1 MDRWTALALL
11 LSLASYTSW
20 GEAPPARSPPVQ
32 TRPGQSQAHQS
43 SHAHSTTAIDRY
55 LESEMRRQNIPG
67 ISLAVAKNGK
77 PLYVKSYGVATL
89 EHDVRT
95 KPQTVFQIGSVGK
108 QFTAVAVMILAEEHK
123 LDLDD
128 PLSKYLPEVPPSW
141 GKVTLR
147 LMLNHQ
153 SGIPQFTTPERQLL
167 DLVHDYTDS
176 ELIQVASSQ
185 PLDFEPGT
193 DVSYSDT
200 GYVLLGFVINR
211 VTGIFYGDFLQQ
223 RVFGPLG
230 MKQTRVISDK
240 DIVPNRASGYEKA
253 ESGALHNQ
261 TYVSP
266 ALNRTADGS
275 LYSTVLDL
283 MKWDRALYGDAVL
296 PQATLERMWRIDP
309 HRNAQ
314 RPLLH
319 FGYGWENNRL
329 RDHRLV
335 EYDGNWQ
342 GFQAV
347 MSRYVDKRLTIILLT
362 NLSLCRTE
370 RLSHTVAGLIDPDL
384 KPYPESIPDTDPGK
398 TAEFRA
404 FLDKVAK
411 DGGDSDRLSTAAAAR
426 LVPAA
431 MNTLRRDLRER
442 GPILKLAP
450 AEQRG
455 SIAARRVYRVEEKD
469 MVEFYTVSY
478 SQDSVIDDIDLFSE
492 Y

>member
-1 MDRWTALALL
+1 MYRPSALAVFLL
-11 LSLASYTSW
+11 LASHSTW
-20 GEAPPARSPPVQ
+20 GEAPPHHASSRQASP
-32 TRPGQSQAHQS
+32 AY
-43 SHAHSTTAIDRY
+43 STAAIDRY
-55 LESEMRRQNIPG
+55 LQTEMRRQHIPG
-67 ISLAVAKNGK
+67 MSLAVVKNGK

-89 EHDVRT
+89 EHAVPT
-95 KPQTVFQIGSVGK
+95 TPQTVYQIGSIGK
-108 QFTAVAVMILAEEHK
+108 QFTAVAVMMLAAEHK

-128 PLSKYLPEVPPSW
+128 PLSKYLPEIPSSW

-167 DLVHDYTDS
+167 DVVHDYTDL
-176 ELIQVASSQ
+176 ELIQLASGQ

-211 VTGIFYGDFLQQ
+211 VAGMFYGDFLQQ
-223 RVFGPLG
+223 RIFGPLR
-230 MKQTRVISDK
+230 MRQTRVISDK
-240 DIVPNRASGYEKA
+240 DIVPHRASGYEQTKD
-253 ESGALHNQ
+253 GALYNQ

-283 MKWDRALYGDAVL
+283 IQWDHALYGDAVL
-296 PQATLERMWRIDP
+296 PQAVLERMWRIDP
-309 HRNAQ
+309 HRNGQ
-314 RPLLH
+314 RPLYH
-319 FGYGWENNRL
+319 YGYGWENNRL

-342 GFQAV
+342 GFQAA
-347 MSRYVDKRLTIILLT
+347 MSRYVDKKLTIILLT
-362 NLSLCRTE
+362 NRSLCRTL
-370 RLSHTVAGLIDPDL
+370 RLGHTVAGLIDPDL
-384 KPYPESIPDTDPGK
+384 EPYPEFAPDSDPEK
-398 TAEFRA
+398 TAAFKA
-404 FLDKVAK
+404 FLEKVAK
-411 DGGDSDRLSTAAAAR
+411 DGGDLGRLGPAAGAR

-442 GPILKLAP
+442 GPILTVSLA
-450 AEQRG
+450 ESRG
-455 SIAARRVYRVEEKD
+455 GSDARRVYRIEEKD

-478 SQDSVIDDIDLFSE
+478 SPDSRIDDIDLFSE

>member
-20 GEAPPARSPPVQ
+20 GEAAP
-32 TRPGQSQAHQS
+32 
-43 SHAHSTTAIDRY
+43 AHSTTAIDRY
-55 LESEMRRQNIPG
+55 LESEIRRQNIPG

-128 PLSKYLPEVPPSW
+128 PLSKYLPEVPTSW

-147 LMLNHQ
+147 FMLNHQ

-176 ELIQVASSQ
+176 ELIQLASRQ

-211 VTGIFYGDFLQQ
+211 VAGMFYGDFLQQ
-223 RVFGPLG
+223 KVFGPLG

-253 ESGALHNQ
+253 ASGALYNQ

-283 MKWDRALYGDAVL
+283 LKWDRALYGDAVL
-296 PQATLERMWRIDP
+296 PQTTLERMWRVDA
-309 HRNAQ
+309 HRNGQ
-314 RPLLH
+314 RPLHH

-329 RDHRLV
+329 RDQRLV

-347 MSRYVDKRLTIILLT
+347 MSRYVDKRLTVILLT

-370 RLSHTVAGLIDPDL
+370 RLGHTVAGLIDPEL
-384 KPYPESIPDTDPGK
+384 TPYPDSIADSDPGK
-398 TAEFRA
+398 TMEFRA
-404 FLDKVAK
+404 FLDKIAK
-411 DGGDSDRLSTAAAAR
+411 DGGDPDHLSGAAAAR
-426 LVPAA
+426 LVPST

-442 GPILKLAP
+442 GPILKLSLV
-450 AEQRG
+450 ERRG
-455 SIAARRVYRVEEKD
+455 GGAARRVYRVEEKD

-478 SQDSVIDDIDLFSE
+478 SQDSRIDDIDLFSE

>member
-1 MDRWTALALL
+1 MFRTSAFALFF
-11 LSLASYTSW
+11 SLASYTTW
-20 GEAPPARSPPVQ
+20 GDAKLVLAPR
-32 TRPGQSQAHQS
+32 
-43 SHAHSTTAIDRY
+43 AHSTAAIDRY
-55 LESEMRRQNIPG
+55 LLTEMRRQHIPG
-67 ISLAVAKNGK
+67 ISLAVVKNGE

-89 EHDVRT
+89 EHPVPAAPRT
-95 KPQTVFQIGSVGK
+95 VYQIGSIGK
-108 QFTAVAVMILAEEHK
+108 QFTAVAVMMLANEHK

-128 PLSKYLPEVPPSW
+128 PLSKYLPEIPPSW

-167 DLVHDYTDS
+167 DLVHGYTDL
-176 ELIQVASSQ
+176 ELIQLASGQ

-211 VTGIFYGDFLQQ
+211 VAGMFYGDFLQQ

-230 MKQTRVISDK
+230 MRQTRVISDK

-253 ESGALHNQ
+253 ENGALYNQ
-261 TYVSP
+261 AYVSP

-283 MKWDRALYGDAVL
+283 IKWDRALYGDAVL
-296 PQATLERMWRIDP
+296 PQAELERMWRIDA
-309 HRNAQ
+309 HRNGQ
-314 RPLLH
+314 RPLYH

-342 GFQAV
+342 GFQAA
-347 MSRYVDKRLTIILLT
+347 MSRYVDKKLSIILLT
-362 NLSLCRTE
+362 NLSLCRTL
-370 RLSHTVAGLIDPDL
+370 RLGHTVAGLIDPDL
-384 KPYPESIPDTDPGK
+384 KPYPASIPDSDPAK

-404 FLDKVAK
+404 FLDTAAK
-411 DGGDSDRLSTAAAAR
+411 DGDDPERLSTAAGAR

-442 GPILKLAP
+442 GPILTLSLA
-450 AEQRG
+450 ERRG
-455 SIAARRVYRVEEKD
+455 GTDARRVYRVERKD

-478 SQDSVIDDIDLFSE
+478 AQDSRIDDIDLFSE

>member
-1 MDRWTALALL
+1 MFRTSALALL
-11 LSLASYTSW
+11 LSLASYTTW
-20 GEAPPARSPPVQ
+20 GDARPV
-32 TRPGQSQAHQS
+32 PG
-43 SHAHSTTAIDRY
+43 SHTDSTAAIDRY

-67 ISLAVAKNGK
+67 ISLAVVKNGK
-77 PLYVKSYGVATL
+77 PLYVRSYGVATL

-95 KPQTVFQIGSVGK
+95 MPQIVFQIGSIGK
-108 QFTAVAVMILAEEHK
+108 QFTAVAVMMLANEHK
-123 LDLDD
+123 LGLDD
-128 PLSKYLPEVPPSW
+128 PLPKYLPQVPPGW

-153 SGIPQFTTPERQLL
+153 SGIPQFTTPRRQLL
-167 DLVHDYTDS
+167 DVGHDYTDL
-176 ELIQVASSQ
+176 ELIRLASEQ
-185 PLDFEPGT
+185 PLDFESGT

-211 VTGIFYGDFLQQ
+211 VAGMFYGDFLQQ

-253 ESGALHNQ
+253 ESGALYNQ

-283 MKWDRALYGDAVL
+283 LKWDRALYGDAVL
-296 PQATLERMWRIDP
+296 PRAELERMWRIDP
-309 HRNAQ
+309 HRNGQ
-314 RPLLH
+314 RPLYH

-329 RDHRLV
+329 RGQRLV

-347 MSRYVDKRLTIILLT
+347 MSRYVDKKLTIILLT
-362 NLSLCRTE
+362 NLSLCRTL
-370 RLSHTVAGLIDPDL
+370 RLGHTVAGLIDPDL
-384 KPYPESIPDTDPGK
+384 TPYPESIADSDPGK

-404 FLDKVAK
+404 FLDKIAK
-411 DGGDSDRLSTAAAAR
+411 DGGDPDRLSSAAAAR

-442 GPILKLAP
+442 GPILKLSL
-450 AEQRG
+450 AEQHG
-455 SIAARRVYRVEEKD
+455 GGAARRVY
-469 MVEFYTVSY
+469 
-478 SQDSVIDDIDLFSE
+478 
-492 Y
+492 

>member
-1 MDRWTALALL
+1 MYRTIALASF
-11 LSLASYTSW
+11 LSLASYTPWS
-20 GEAPPARSPPVQ
+20 EAPQAQSERGQARPAQ
-32 TRPGQSQAHQS
+32 DRPRQA
-43 SHAHSTTAIDRY
+43 SHAYSTTAIDRY

-67 ISLAVAKNGK
+67 ISLAVVKDGK

-89 EHDVRT
+89 EHAVPA

-108 QFTAVAVMILAEEHK
+108 QFTAVAVMMLANEHK

-167 DLVHDYTDS
+167 DLAHDYTDL
-176 ELIQVASSQ
+176 ELIQLASGQ

-200 GYVLLGFVINR
+200 GYVLLGFVIDR
-211 VTGIFYGDFLQQ
+211 VAGMFYGDFLQQ

-261 TYVSP
+261 SYVSP

-275 LYSTVLDL
+275 LYSTVTDL
-283 MKWDRALYGDAVL
+283 IKWDRALYGDAVL
-296 PQATLERMWRIDP
+296 PQGQFERMWGVDP
-309 HRNAQ
+309 HRNGQ
-314 RPLLH
+314 QPLYH
-319 FGYGWENNRL
+319 YGYGWENNRL

-347 MSRYVDKRLTIILLT
+347 MSRYVDRKLTIILLT
-362 NLSLCRTE
+362 NVSLCRTE
-370 RLSHTVAGLIDPDL
+370 RLAHAVAGLIDPLL
-384 KPYPESIPDTDPGK
+384 KPYPESIPDSNPEK
-398 TAEFRA
+398 TGLFRA
-404 FLDKVAK
+404 FLGEVAA
-411 DGGDSDRLSTAAAAR
+411 DEGDLNGLSAAARRR

-431 MNTLRRDLRER
+431 IKTLRRDLREL
-442 GPILKLAP
+442 GPILKLTLV
-450 AEQRG
+450 EQRG
-455 SIAARRVYRVEEKD
+455 GGAEERVYRVERRD
-469 MVEFYTVSY
+469 M
-478 SQDSVIDDIDLFSE
+478 LE
-492 Y
+492 YF

>member
-1 MDRWTALALL
+1 MWAEDQTARAQP
-11 LSLASYTSW
+11 AA
-20 GEAPPARSPPVQ
+20 APPREASR
-32 TRPGQSQAHQS
+32 T
-43 SHAHSTTAIDRY
+43 HSTAAIDRY
-55 LESEMRRQNIPG
+55 LQSEMRRQHIPG
-67 ISLAVAKNGK
+67 ISLAAVKNGK

-89 EHDVRT
+89 EHDVPAT
-95 KPQTVFQIGSVGK
+95 PQTVYQIGSVGK
-108 QFTAVAVMILAEEHK
+108 QFTAVAVMMLADEHK

-128 PLSKYLPEVPPSW
+128 PLAKYLPEIPPSW

-167 DLVHDYTDS
+167 DLVHDYTDL
-176 ELIQVASSQ
+176 ELIQLASGQ

-211 VTGIFYGDFLQQ
+211 VAGMFYGDFLQQ
-223 RVFGPLG
+223 RIFGPLG
-230 MKQTRVISDK
+230 MRQTRIISDK
-240 DIVPNRASGYEKA
+240 DIVPHRASGYEQG
-253 ESGALHNQ
+253 ENGALYNQ
-261 TYVSP
+261 SYVSP

-283 MKWDRALYGDAVL
+283 IKWDRALYGNAIL
-296 PQATLERMWRIDP
+296 PQAELERMWRIDP
-309 HRNAQ
+309 HRNGQ
-314 RPLLH
+314 RPLYH

-342 GFQAV
+342 GFQAG
-347 MSRYVDKRLTIILLT
+347 MSRYVDKKLTVILLT
-362 NLSLCRTE
+362 NLSLCRTL
-370 RLSHTVAGLIDPDL
+370 RLGHTVAGLIDPDL
-384 KPYPESIPDTDPGK
+384 EPYPESIPDSDPGR

-404 FLDKVAK
+404 LLENVAN
-411 DGGDSDRLSTAAAAR
+411 DGGGSERLSDAAGAR

-431 MNTLRRDLRER
+431 MATLRRDLQER
-442 GPILKLAP
+442 GPILRLSLA
-450 AEQRG
+450 ERLG
-455 SIAARRVYRVEEKD
+455 GTDARRVYRVEEKD
-469 MVEFYTVSY
+469 MVEFYTVRY
-478 SQDSVIDDIDLFSE
+478 SQDARIDDIDLFSE

>member
-1 MDRWTALALL
+1 MYRTTALALF
-11 LSLASYTSW
+11 LSLASYTSRS
-20 GEAPPARSPPVQ
+20 EAPQAQSERGQ
-32 TRPGQSQAHQS
+32 TRPVQDRPRQA
-43 SHAHSTTAIDRY
+43 SHAYSTTAIDRY

-67 ISLAVAKNGK
+67 ISLAVVKDGK

-89 EHDVRT
+89 EHDVPAR
-95 KPQTVFQIGSVGK
+95 PQTVYQIGSVGK
-108 QFTAVAVMILAEEHK
+108 QFTAVAVMMLAGEHK

-128 PLSKYLPEVPPSW
+128 QLAKYLPEVPPSW

-167 DLVHDYTDS
+167 DLVHDYTDL
-176 ELIQVASSQ
+176 ELIQLASGQ

-211 VTGIFYGDFLQQ
+211 VAGMFYGDFLQE

-253 ESGALHNQ
+253 ESGALYNQ

-296 PQATLERMWRIDP
+296 PQTTLERMWRIDP
-309 HRNAQ
+309 HRNGQ
-314 RPLLH
+314 RPLYH

-329 RDHRLV
+329 RDQRLV

-347 MSRYVDKRLTIILLT
+347 ISRYVDKKLTVILLT

-370 RLSHTVAGLIDPDL
+370 QLGHAVAGLVDPDL
-384 KPYPESIPDTDPGK
+384 TPYPESIPDSDPGK
-398 TAEFRA
+398 TAEFRG
-404 FLDKVAK
+404 FLDKIAK
-411 DGGDSDRLSTAAAAR
+411 DGGDPDRLSTAAAAR

-442 GPILKLAP
+442 GPILRLSL

-455 SIAARRVYRVEEKD
+455 GGARRVYRVEEKD
-469 MVEFYTVSY
+469 MVEFFTVSY
-478 SQDSVIDDIDLFSE
+478 SQDSRIDDIDLLSE

>member
-1 MDRWTALALL
+1 MYRVVALGLL
-11 LSLASYTSW
+11 LSLA
-20 GEAPPARSPPVQ
+20 
-32 TRPGQSQAHQS
+32 HS
-43 SHAHSTTAIDRY
+43 SRAVHSTTAIDRY
-55 LESEMRRQNIPG
+55 LQSEMRQQKIPG
-67 ISLAVAKNGK
+67 ISLAIVKNGT
-77 PLYVKSYGVATL
+77 PVYVKSYGVATL
-89 EHDVRT
+89 EHDLRT
-95 KPQTVFQIGSVGK
+95 QPQTVFQIGSIGK
-108 QFTAVAVMILAEEHK
+108 QFTAVALLLLANQHK

-128 PLSKYLPEVPPSW
+128 PLAKYLPEVPPSW
-141 GKVTLR
+141 SKVTLR

-167 DLVHDYTDS
+167 DVVHDYSDL
-176 ELIQVASSQ
+176 ELIQLAARQ

-211 VTGIFYGDFLQQ
+211 VAGMFYGDFLQQ

-230 MKQTRVISDK
+230 MSQTRIISDK
-240 DIVPNRASGYEKA
+240 DIVRNRASGYEKD
-253 ESGALHNQ
+253 ESAALYNQ
-261 TYVSP
+261 SYVSP

-283 MKWDRALYGDAVL
+283 AKWDRALYGDAVL
-296 PQATLERMWRIDP
+296 PQAQLERMWSVDA
-309 HRNAQ
+309 HRNGQ
-314 RPLLH
+314 RPLYH

-329 RDHRLV
+329 RDQRIV

-347 MSRYVDKRLTIILLT
+347 MSRYVDKKLTVILLT

-370 RLSHTVAGLIDPDL
+370 RLGHTVAGLFEPAVKHYADSIDDP
-384 KPYPESIPDTDPGK
+384 DPGK
-398 TAEFRA
+398 TAQFRA
-404 FLDKVAK
+404 FLDQVAAG
-411 DGGDSDRLSTAAAAR
+411 GGDAGRLSSGAAAR

-431 MNTLRRDLRER
+431 MHTLRRDLHER
-442 GPILKLAP
+442 GPIVNLTL

-455 SIAARRVYRVEEKD
+455 AALRVYRVEEKD
-469 MVEFYTVSY
+469 MVEFYTVTY
-478 SQDSVIDDIDLFSE
+478 AKDAAIEDIDLLSE

>member
-1 MDRWTALALL
+1 
-11 LSLASYTSW
+11 
-20 GEAPPARSPPVQ
+20 
-32 TRPGQSQAHQS
+32 
-43 SHAHSTTAIDRY
+43 
-55 LESEMRRQNIPG
+55 MRRQNIPG
-67 ISLAVAKNGK
+67 ISLAVVKDGK

-89 EHDVRT
+89 EHDVPAR
-95 KPQTVFQIGSVGK
+95 PQTVYQIGSVGK
-108 QFTAVAVMILAEEHK
+108 QFTAVAVMMLANEHK

-128 PLSKYLPEVPPSW
+128 PLAKYLPEVPQSW

-153 SGIPQFTTPERQLL
+153 SGIPQFTTPERRLL
-167 DLVHDYTDS
+167 DLAHDYADL
-176 ELIQVASSQ
+176 ELIQLASSQ

-211 VTGIFYGDFLQQ
+211 VAGMFYGDFLQQ

-253 ESGALHNQ
+253 EGGALYNQ

-283 MKWDRALYGDAVL
+283 MQWDRALYGDAVL
-296 PQATLERMWRIDP
+296 PQTTLERMWRIDP
-309 HRNAQ
+309 HRNGQ
-314 RPLLH
+314 RPLYH
-319 FGYGWENNRL
+319 FGYGWESNRL
-329 RDHRLV
+329 RDRRLV

-347 MSRYVDKRLTIILLT
+347 MSRYVDKKLTVILLT

-370 RLSHTVAGLIDPDL
+370 QLGHAVAGLVDPDL
-384 KPYPESIPDTDPGK
+384 TPYPESIPDSDPGK
-398 TAEFRA
+398 TAEFKA
-404 FLDKVAK
+404 FLDKIAK
-411 DGGDSDRLSTAAAAR
+411 DGSDPDRLSTAAVAR

-442 GPILKLAP
+442 GPILRLSL

-455 SIAARRVYRVEEKD
+455 GGARRVYRVEEKN
-469 MVEFYTVSY
+469 MVEFFTASY
-478 SQDSVIDDIDLFSE
+478 SQDSRIDDIDLFSE

>member
-1 MDRWTALALL
+1 MYRTKILVILIL
-11 LSLASYTSW
+11 LASNSLHAK
-20 GEAPPARSPPVQ
+20 ERQAPARPNHASF
-32 TRPGQSQAHQS
+32 
-43 SHAHSTTAIDRY
+43 AHSTAAIDGFIR
-55 LESEMRRQNIPG
+55 SEMRRQGIPG
-67 ISLAVAKNGK
+67 ISLAVAKNGQ

-89 EHDVRT
+89 EHAVAAT
-95 KPQTVFQIGSVGK
+95 PETVYQIGSIGK
-108 QFTAVAVMILAEEHK
+108 QFTAVAVMMLADDHK

-128 PLSKYLPEVPPSW
+128 PLEKYLPEVPPTW
-141 GKVTLR
+141 GRVTLR

-176 ELIQVASSQ
+176 ELLRLAAGQ

-200 GYVLLGFVINR
+200 GYVLLGLVINR
-211 VTGIFYGDFLQQ
+211 VSGMFYGDFLQQ

-230 MKQTRVISDK
+230 MKQTRVISDH
-240 DIVPNRASGYEKA
+240 DIIRHRASGYEKA
-253 ESGALHNQ
+253 ANGALYNQ
-261 TYVSP
+261 SYVSP

-283 MKWDRALYGDAVL
+283 MKWDRALFGDAIL
-296 PQATLERMWRIDP
+296 PQAQLERMWRVDA
-309 HRNAQ
+309 HRNGG
-314 RPLLH
+314 RPLYH
-319 FGYGWENNRL
+319 YGYGWENNRL

-347 MSRYVDKRLTIILLT
+347 MSRYVDKKLTVILLT

-370 RLSHTVAGLIDPDL
+370 RLSHAVAGLVDPDL
-384 KPYPESIPDTDPGK
+384 KPYPEFWADSDPGK
-398 TAEFRA
+398 TLEFRA
-404 FLDKVAK
+404 FLDKIAR
-411 DGGDSDRLSTAAAAR
+411 DGNDAAR
-426 LVPAA
+426 LTATAAGRLVPSA
-431 MNTLRRDLRER
+431 MNTLRRNLRER
-442 GPILKLAP
+442 GPILSLAL
-450 AEQRG
+450 AEERDG
-455 SIAARRVYRVEEKD
+455 PHGRRVYRVEEQD

-478 SQDSVIDDIDLFSE
+478 APDARIDDIDLLSE